1 MTARKSFKTENETI
15 VIDNI
20 FWKFLL
26 TDIRKA
32 EHVKG
37 RSINLAL
44 STRGRTALRM
54 VGLEDE
60 VIKNGIPMHA
70 RMIHKVDG
78 SRQPILYGKKDQV
91 FCDFNSTI
99 LEEG

>member
-1 MTARKSFKTENETI
+1 
-15 VIDNI
+15 
-20 FWKFLL
+20 
-26 TDIRKA
+26 
-32 EHVKG
+32 
-37 RSINLAL
+37 
-44 STRGRTALRM
+44 M

-70 RMIHKVDG
+70 RMIHGVDG